1 MLAWFQTNWMVLAL
15 VVEELLPLIPGVASN
30 SIGQL
35 VIAAIKQL
43 LASEPSAPA
52 APAVKS

>member
-1 MLAWFQTNWMVLAL
+1 MLAWLTANWMVLAL

-35 VIAAIKQL
+35 MIAAIKQL
-43 LASEPSAPA
+43 LASEPPPA
-52 APAVKS
+52 AKT